1 MRLTNEQVQQY
12 SDDGFLLVEDV
23 FTREELQPVLDWFE
37 EIVDIWADKLHRSGK
52 VSETFKGE
60 DVYTRLASLEKAWP
74 GAGALITQRNSMGT
88 ALASL
93 WSSDKLLDMV
103 EQFIGPDIYGHPIS
117 IFRSKTPDTALMTV
131 PWHQDA
137 GYFMEGGEGTL
148 QPTAWIPFIDTDLEN
163 GTLQFVRGSHRFE
176 TVFPHPPRARGRP
189 SRVLVPLH
197 RGGGHAAGGSGA
209 GRRAHGL
216 GALAPEHARPS
227 VDREPF
233 GQGAMDV
240 RSSLSA
246 ARPADRISRD
256 DEPRAHPQVRRPGLP
271 PRLGFTWISEGQE
284 GNQSYRRLTEDNFEY
299 SSLDSPWLVR
309 WRKYWE
315 EAA

>member
-1 MRLTNEQVQQY
+1 MRLTSEQVQQY
-12 SDDGFLLVEDV
+12 FDDGFLLVEDV

-37 EIVDIWADKLHRSGK
+37 EIVDVWAHKLHRAGK
-52 VSETFKGE
+52 VSETFPGE

-88 ALASL
+88 ALANL
-93 WSSDKLLDMV
+93 WSSSKLLDMV

-148 QPTAWIPFIDTDLEN
+148 QPTAWIPFIDTNLEN
-163 GTLQFVRGSHRFE
+163 GTLQFVRGSHRLE
-176 TVFPHPPRARGRP
+176 TVFPHRLEHEIGHPESWYLYIAEEDLPPGD
-189 SRVLVPLH
+189 RV
-197 RGGGHAAGGSGA
+197 R
-209 GRRAHGL
+209 
-216 GALAPEHARPS
+216 
-227 VDREPF
+227 VDVPF
-233 GQGAMDV
+233 GAVLWHQNMLVHRSTENHSDKV
-240 RSSLSA
+240 RWTCDL
-246 ARPADRISRD
+246 RY
-256 DEPRAHPQVRRPGLP
+256 QQPGLP
-271 PRLGFTWISEGQE
+271 TGFPATTSLVPIRKSNDPGYRLDWDTWISEGQE